1 MSRYIVRIA
10 IVIFALLGVA
20 LAPAAASTAHAANL
34 ACSASPSSG
43 PPGTL
48 FQLSA
53 NGFTPNTHLW
63 TYAVEPDG
71 TAFADPGNQGFGGGI
86 KSDASGTATFAFA
99 TRFLALGVLPVT
111 RAPGEWTLVVQ
122 ETGPAGAV
130 LNEAHCIVNITASE
144 GVLEGATLAV
154 SPSHGFLDS
163 IYTVTGLG
171 FAPGEIVNTWLTPP
185 PGCSGFAYHLT
196 GFTAINVAAD
206 AFAFT
211 NEKADSSGAITFP
224 IFASSPFFCTGEWKV
239 SARAPGSGRAGLAS
253 FFVVGHPVTP
263 FGATLTVDPSVGL
276 SRGGVF
282 TFTGSGFTPGE
293 VVNCWYTRPEGTTRE
308 FINHIADSAGQF
320 ELVLVTGF
328 DDVGM
333 QYSEGSLGEY
343 TMTCTGETSE
353 FLAITHFTLI
363 GGVTD
368 P

>member
-1 MSRYIVRIA
+1 MSPYIVRFA
-10 IVIFALLGVA
+10 IVVFVLLGVA

-34 ACSASPSSG
+34 ACSASPASG
-43 PPGTL
+43 PSGTL
-48 FQLSA
+48 FQLTA
-53 NGFTPNTHLW
+53 HGFTPNTHLW

-71 TAFADPGNQGFGGGI
+71 TAFADQANQGFGGSI
-86 KSDASGTATFAFA
+86 KSDASGTATFNFA
-99 TRFLALGVLPVT
+99 TSFLALGVTPAT

-122 ETGPAGAV
+122 ETGLGGAV
-130 LNEAHCIVNITASE
+130 VNEAHCLVNITGSNV
-144 GVLEGATLAV
+144 VLEGATLAV
-154 SPSHGFLDS
+154 SPSHGFSDS

-171 FAPGEIVNTWLTPP
+171 FAPGETVNVWLTPP

-211 NEKADSSGAITFP
+211 SETADSSGAISFP
-224 IFASSPFFCTGEWKV
+224 IFASTPFFCTGEWFV
-239 SARAPGSGRAGLAS
+239 SARAPGSGRAGSAS
-253 FFVVGHPVTP
+253 FVVTGHPITAV
-263 FGATLTVDPSVGL
+263 GATLTVNPSVGL

-282 TFTGSGFTPGE
+282 TFTGSGYTPGE

-308 FINHIADSAGQF
+308 FPNPKADSAGQF

-333 QYSEGSLGEY
+333 QYSEGSVGQY
-343 TMTCTGETSE
+343 AMTCVGESSK
-353 FLAITHFTLI
+353 FVAITHFTLV